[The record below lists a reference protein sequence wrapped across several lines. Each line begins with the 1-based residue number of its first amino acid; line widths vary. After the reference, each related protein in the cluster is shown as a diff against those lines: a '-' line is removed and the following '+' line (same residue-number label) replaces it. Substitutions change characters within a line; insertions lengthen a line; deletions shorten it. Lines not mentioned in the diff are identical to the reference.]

1 LYPNRGVGFNV
12 RRKNWAEGVKYSI
25 KRADFKVNYHQFS
38 HIDLLHF
45 MESNTSI
52 QQQKN
57 KKLSSTFLIKYKDL
71 TKEDSGPTNWAVLL
85 NSKLIMTLHIT
96 RLIMKLLSD

>member
-1 LYPNRGVGFNV
+1 
-12 RRKNWAEGVKYSI
+12 
-25 KRADFKVNYHQFS
+25 
-38 HIDLLHF
+38 

-85 NSKLIMTLHIT
+85 NSKLIIALHIT